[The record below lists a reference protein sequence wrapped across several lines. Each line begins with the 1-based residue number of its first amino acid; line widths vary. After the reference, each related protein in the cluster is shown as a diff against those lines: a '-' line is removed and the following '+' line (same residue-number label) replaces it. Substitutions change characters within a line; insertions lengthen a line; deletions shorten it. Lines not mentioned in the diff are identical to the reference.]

1 MALFKKN
8 QSLDHD
14 PAFTLTLPNV
24 RKGTTYLGKN
34 LNING
39 NINGEDDVQILGNH
53 NGNVELSGKLE
64 IHESAVVRG
73 IVKAKNIIVSG
84 LVEGDLDAD
93 EKLTIQNTAKV
104 TGNIKTPVITVHEG
118 AFFEG
123 EVKTNKD

>member
-8 QSLDHD
+8 QLPDQE
-14 PAFTLTLPNV
+14 PAFTLTMPNV

-39 NINGEDDVQILGNH
+39 NINGEDDVQMLGNY
-53 NGNVELSGKLE
+53 NGNVELGGKLE

-73 IVKAKNIIVSG
+73 IVKAKNILVSG
-84 LVEGDLDAD
+84 LVEGDLEAD
-93 EKLTIQNTAKV
+93 EKLMIQNTAKV

-123 EVKTNKD
+123 EVKTNND